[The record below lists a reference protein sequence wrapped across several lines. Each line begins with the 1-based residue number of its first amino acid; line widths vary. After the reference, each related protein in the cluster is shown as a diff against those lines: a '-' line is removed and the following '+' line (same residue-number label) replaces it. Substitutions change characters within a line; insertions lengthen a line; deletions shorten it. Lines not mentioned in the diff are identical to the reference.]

1 MVKRGQHKGESKGPE
16 AGVVDGGVGAWGG
29 VGIEVTASWGL
40 WVLFSGWGLVSWSRM
55 VET

>member
-29 VGIEVTASWGL
+29 CGDRGYCFLGPMGFILRLGVG
-40 WVLFSGWGLVSWSRM
+40 VLEQDG
-55 VET
+55 